1 MNNFIRLLKLCK
13 PHTGM
18 LLLGAFLAS
27 LTVLANVG
35 LLAISGWFLA
45 AMAAAG
51 IAGVQ
56 MNYFTPAGVI
66 RFLAIVRTASRY
78 GERMITHNATFLLL
92 SEIRVNMFRTL
103 SQLNNV
109 DLAMTRSSDLFNR
122 LQNDVDALDKF
133 YLNVLLPIIVALFS
147 IPIVMAFMA
156 MYNAEVALVCFTSL
170 MIIGVLLP
178 ALLSHKLHQQA
189 DTETQLS
196 AELRAELADTLS
208 GARELAVYQ
217 AHAAQL
223 AHCDSLSKQYN
234 SQLYNRHKAV
244 ANSNGLST
252 LVIQLTMLASVFMII
267 PLVAMGT
274 MKNVEL
280 AMLALFVLASFETVL
295 TLPTAFIELPL
306 TLSAAKR
313 LFDLEDKHNSL
324 AEKPNNLDD
333 QLANQLADQ
342 SGLGLEISEVNYQ
355 YAGAKSKALSNI
367 NFAIAPGSKVALV
380 GASGSGKTTL
390 VNLLTGLWPLQSGSL
405 KLATKQEGTFE
416 LESLSTATRFKQL
429 TIVAQQHH
437 IFDGTLRENLRYA
450 AFDATDEM
458 LIEVCEHA
466 ELGSWLSN
474 LKDGLNT
481 RLGTAGRKLSHG
493 QSRRIAIAQALLRQG
508 NLIILDEP
516 TESLDNHTKQNLLTT
531 VERIWADKTMLTI
544 THDPAMLSR
553 VDKVIWLE
561 QGQVRAFA
569 SHAELVA
576 NEADYV
582 ELITRF

>member
-1 MNNFIRLLKLCK
+1 MHNFIRLLKLCK
-13 PHTGM
+13 PHAGM

-78 GERMITHNATFLLL
+78 CERMITHNATFLLL
-92 SEIRVNMFRTL
+92 SEIRVKMFKTL

-133 YLNVLLPIIVALFS
+133 YLNVLLPIIVALIS

-156 MYNAEVALVCFTSL
+156 MYNADVALLCFISL

-178 ALLSHKLHQQA
+178 ALLSHKLRQQA
-189 DTETQLS
+189 HAETLLS
-196 AELRAELADTLS
+196 AELRSELADTLS

-234 SQLYNRHKAV
+234 SLLYNRHKAI

-252 LVIQLTMLASVFMII
+252 LVIQLTMLASVFIII
-267 PLVAMGT
+267 PLVATAT

-280 AMLALFVLASFETVL
+280 AMLALCVLASVETVL
-295 TLPTAFIELPL
+295 TLPSAFIELPNA
-306 TLSAAKR
+306 LSAAQR
-313 LFDLEDKHNSL
+313 LFTLEDKLEEHNEQKQAHAIPHS
-324 AEKPNNLDD
+324 A
-333 QLANQLADQ
+333 
-342 SGLGLEISEVNYQ
+342 LGLEFKNVNYRSQ
-355 YAGAKSKALSNI
+355 GATSNALNEI
-367 NFAIAPGSKVALV
+367 NLSIASGSKLALV

-390 VNLLTGLWPLQSGSL
+390 VNLLTGLWPIQSGTL
-405 KLATKQEGTFE
+405 ELTTKENTFE
-416 LESLSTATRFKQL
+416 LSKLSHQQRFKCM

-458 LIEVCEHA
+458 LIEACEQA

-481 RLGTAGRKLSHG
+481 RLG
-493 QSRRIAIAQALLRQG
+493 
-508 NLIILDEP
+508 
-516 TESLDNHTKQNLLTT
+516 
-531 VERIWADKTMLTI
+531 
-544 THDPAMLSR
+544 
-553 VDKVIWLE
+553 
-561 QGQVRAFA
+561 
-569 SHAELVA
+569 
-576 NEADYV
+576 
-582 ELITRF
+582 